1 MYQHLINFFQP
12 PLEEVIIFPKNAI
25 KLENTIK
32 LMVILSDTNFWLMH
46 IFKDWKQFR
55 YTL

>member
-12 PLEEVIIFPKNAI
+12 PLEEVIVFPKNTI

-32 LMVILSDTNFWLMH
+32 LMVVLSDINFWLMH
-46 IFKDWKQFR
+46 VFKDWKQFR
-55 YTL
+55 